1 MQMYIVIEL
10 VGIQMRLM
18 GTLEPPLRGDK
29 MAQDQ
34 LTILFRQVQTTKTAK
49 AQELLAKR
57 SQKRGEVAMPTVQQ
71 WGRKESL
78 IWPPRGYLYTLG
90 ALFLACVATGF
101 VVYLRFQYG
110 LAPLER
116 YYLPYYL
123 RSETAGLAHPAST
136 YQMLYVFD
144 GVSLGRPALET
155 DVQPG
160 STVQSGGKP
169 LPMMLTPQAAVHGTC
184 FLFREAPRSYQNKI
198 IHAWIAHWIYGD
210 VFLYKL
216 FSMQLLFGAM
226 AFVLQLPFS
235 ITRDIK
241 RIKQLRYGRRLK
253 GPVLV
258 DVKSFNKAVAGTG
271 IGITTNDTKL
281 PLRIPRDAENKHF
294 LIVGDT
300 GSGKSS
306 IIRQMLYQVA
316 ARGDSAIVYDPAC
329 EFVKQFYN
337 PHRGD
342 IVLNPLDARM
352 PYWNP
357 SKELRRKAE
366 AKALAV
372 SLYQPDGVTN
382 RIFVEAP
389 QKILAHLLSYLP
401 TPEELIQWMSDP
413 AEIDRRVK
421 GTEYWMLIDPK
432 APQQRTGVLGS
443 LNMSA
448 DSLRLLPKE
457 NETASVWT
465 ATKWAETRQGWI
477 FITSRP
483 TMREALRPLI
493 SLWIDTLVLRLLNE
507 PMADQKP
514 VWFVIDELA
523 SLQRLPQLHTAI
535 TENRKSQ
542 NPVILG
548 FQGRS
553 QMEARYG
560 ENAEAMLSQPATK
573 IFLRTTAP
581 RAAKWVSEAIGE
593 VEIERLRETHYDG
606 TRAGRN
612 FALDR
617 QTEPLVLP
625 SEISGLDD
633 LRGFLKHGNHV
644 ARFSFPFIAL
654 EEKSSGFDE
663 RKMDDLIVPST
674 PLPIET
680 QEIQGNLLFPE
691 YVVQPSGHE
700 ME

>member
-1 MQMYIVIEL
+1 M
-10 VGIQMRLM
+10 
-18 GTLEPPLRGDK
+18 
-29 MAQDQ
+29 
-34 LTILFRQVQTTKTAK
+34 
-49 AQELLAKR
+49 
-57 SQKRGEVAMPTVQQ
+57 STVQQ
-71 WGRKESL
+71 WGRKESI
-78 IWPPRGYLYTLG
+78 IWPPQGYVYTLG
-90 ALFLACVATGF
+90 AFIFACILTGVF
-101 VVYLRFQYG
+101 VYIHFQYG
-110 LAPLER
+110 LSPLQR

-123 RSETAGLAHPAST
+123 RSETAGLTHPVSA
-136 YQMLYVFD
+136 YQLLYVSD
-144 GVSLGRPALET
+144 GQKRSRPALDR
-155 DVQPG
+155 DVESG
-160 STVQSGGKP
+160 STAQFVGRP
-169 LPMMLTPQAAVHGTC
+169 LALTLTPQAAQDGAF
-184 FLFREAPRSYQNKI
+184 FLLREGLRNYQNNAL
-198 IHAWIAHWIYGD
+198 HAWIEHWIYDD
-210 VFLYKL
+210 VPLYKL
-216 FSMQLLFGAM
+216 FTMQFIFGIV
-226 AFVLQLPFS
+226 AFLLQLPFS
-235 ITRDIK
+235 LPKDIR
-241 RIKQLRYGRRLK
+241 RIKDLRYGRRLK

-258 DVKSFNKAVAGTG
+258 SAKQFSKAVAGTG
-271 IGITTNDTKL
+271 IGITTEDSKL

-300 GSGKSS
+300 GTGKSS
-306 IIRQMLYQVA
+306 VIRQMLYQVE

-329 EFVKQFYN
+329 EFVKQFYS

-372 SLYQPDGVTN
+372 SLYQPEGVSN
-382 RIFVEAP
+382 RFFVEAP
-389 QKILAHLLSYLP
+389 QKIFAHLLTYLP
-401 TPEELIQWMSDP
+401 TPEDLVKWMSDP

-448 DSLRLLPKE
+448 DSFRLLPKE
-457 NETASVWT
+457 HETTSTWT
-465 ATKWAETRQGWI
+465 ATQWAETRRGWI

-507 PMADQKP
+507 PTPDQRP

-560 ENAEAMLSQPATK
+560 QDAEAMLSQPATK
-573 IFLRTTAP
+573 IFLRTTEP

-606 TRAGRN
+606 SRAGKN

-625 SEISGLDD
+625 SEVSGLDD
-633 LRGFLKHGNHV
+633 LRGFLKYGNHV

-654 EEKSSGFDE
+654 KEKNPGFAE
-663 RKMDDLIVPST
+663 RAMDDLIVPST
-674 PLPIET
+674 PLPPEP
-680 QEIQGNLLFPE
+680 EGEQGNLLLPE
-691 YVVQPSGHE
+691 YLVQPSGHQ

>member
-1 MQMYIVIEL
+1 
-10 VGIQMRLM
+10 
-18 GTLEPPLRGDK
+18 
-29 MAQDQ
+29 
-34 LTILFRQVQTTKTAK
+34 
-49 AQELLAKR
+49 
-57 SQKRGEVAMPTVQQ
+57 MPTVQQ
-71 WGRKESL
+71 WGRRESI

-90 ALFLACVATGF
+90 AFFLACVATGF
-101 VVYLRFQYG
+101 FVYLRFQFG
-110 LAPLER
+110 LQPLQR

-123 RSETAGLAHPAST
+123 RSETAGIAHSASK
-136 YQMLYVFD
+136 YEMLYVSD
-144 GVSLGRPALET
+144 GETPGRAALEA

-160 STVQSGGKP
+160 STPQFGGKP
-169 LPMMLTPQAAVHGTC
+169 LPLTLTPEAAVHGTY
-184 FLFREAPRSYQNKI
+184 FLMREGPRNFQNKV
-198 IHAWIAHWIYGD
+198 IHAWIAHWIYGN
-210 VFLYKL
+210 VPFYNL
-216 FSMQLLFGAM
+216 FKMQLLFGLA

-235 ITRDIK
+235 IHKDIG

-258 DVKSFNKAVAGTG
+258 NAKEFTAAVSGNG
-271 IGITTNDTKL
+271 IGIKTYDFKL

-306 IIRQMLYQVA
+306 IIRQMLYQVD

-329 EFVKQFYN
+329 EFVKQFYDE
-337 PHRGD
+337 HRGD

-357 SKELRRKAE
+357 SMELRRKAE

-372 SLYQPDGVTN
+372 SLYQPEGVTN
-382 RIFVEAP
+382 RFFVEAP
-389 QKILAHLLSYLP
+389 QKIFAHLLSYLP
-401 TPEELIQWMSDP
+401 TPADLIKWMSDP

-448 DSLRLLPKE
+448 DSFRLLPKE
-457 NETASVWT
+457 SETTSVWT
-465 ATKWAETRQGWI
+465 ATNWAETRRGWI

-507 PMADQKP
+507 PMPDQKP

-560 ENAEAMLSQPATK
+560 EDSEAMLSQPATK
-573 IFLRTTAP
+573 IFLRTTEP

-606 TRAGRN
+606 SRAGKN

-625 SEISGLDD
+625 SEVSGLDD
-633 LRGFLKHGNHV
+633 LRGFLKYGNHV

-654 EEKSSGFDE
+654 EEKSLGFDE
-663 RKMDDLIVPST
+663 RQMDDLIVPNT
-674 PLPIET
+674 PLPPDPE
-680 QEIQGNLLFPE
+680 EMQGNLLFPE
-691 YVVQPSGHE
+691 NDIEQAEHP

>member
-1 MQMYIVIEL
+1 
-10 VGIQMRLM
+10 
-18 GTLEPPLRGDK
+18 
-29 MAQDQ
+29 MA
-34 LTILFRQVQTTKTAK
+34 
-49 AQELLAKR
+49 
-57 SQKRGEVAMPTVQQ
+57 TVQQ
-71 WGRKESL
+71 WGRKESV
-78 IWPPRGYLYTLG
+78 IWPPRGFYYTYG
-90 ALFLACVATGF
+90 AIFLAILLTGF
-101 VVYLRFQYG
+101 LVYVHFRFALSPMEQ
-110 LAPLER
+110 
-116 YYLPYYL
+116 YYLPYYFRTETAAL
-123 RSETAGLAHPAST
+123 MHPTGMYQLVYVSDGKSSSRIARGGDVQRSETPQIGA
-136 YQMLYVFD
+136 
-144 GVSLGRPALET
+144 
-155 DVQPG
+155 
-160 STVQSGGKP
+160 KP
-169 LPMMLTPQAAVHGTC
+169 LPLALSPQALAHG
-184 FLFREAPRSYQNKI
+184 FRYVMREPLRPYQNKML
-198 IHAWIAHWIYGD
+198 HRWIAHWIYAD
-210 VFLYKL
+210 VPPYDL
-216 FSMQLLFGAM
+216 FTTPFYWGLLAL
-226 AFVLQLPFS
+226 ALQLPFS
-235 ITRDIK
+235 IRRDIQRRK
-241 RIKQLRYGRRLK
+241 ELRYGRRLK

-258 DVKSFNKAVAGTG
+258 NPRQFTKAVVGDG
-271 IGITTNDTKL
+271 IGITTNDDKR

-294 LIVGDT
+294 LVVGDT

-316 ARGDSAIVYDPAC
+316 NRGDSAIVYDPAC
-329 EFVKQFYN
+329 EFVKQFYDE
-337 PHRGD
+337 HRGD

-357 SKELRRKAE
+357 SAELRRKAE

-372 SLYQPDGVTN
+372 SLYQPEGVTN
-382 RIFVEAP
+382 RFFVEAP
-389 QKILAHLLSYLP
+389 QKIFAHLMTYLP
-401 TPEELIQWMSDP
+401 TPRQLVEWMSDP

-448 DSLRLLPKE
+448 DSFRLLPE
-457 NETASVWT
+457 PDEVTSTWT
-465 ATKWAETRQGWI
+465 ATKWAETRKGWI

-493 SLWIDTLVLRLLNE
+493 SLWIDLLVLRLLNE
-507 PMADQKP
+507 PIPQQKP

-560 ENAEAMLSQPATK
+560 DDAEAMLSQPATK
-573 IFLRTTAP
+573 IFLRTTEP

-593 VEIERLRETHYDG
+593 IEIERLRETHYEG
-606 TRAGRN
+606 SRAGRN

-617 QTEPLVLP
+617 QTEPLVMP

-633 LRGFLKHGNHV
+633 LRGFLKYGNHV

-654 EEKSSGFDE
+654 EERHPGFDE

-674 PLPIET
+674 PPPPQSEPEPGHALT
-680 QEIQGNLLFPE
+680 PE
-691 YVVQPSGHE
+691 YAGRQVALDFNEGVE
-700 ME
+700 

>member
-1 MQMYIVIEL
+1 
-10 VGIQMRLM
+10 
-18 GTLEPPLRGDK
+18 
-29 MAQDQ
+29 
-34 LTILFRQVQTTKTAK
+34 
-49 AQELLAKR
+49 
-57 SQKRGEVAMPTVQQ
+57 MPTVQQ
-71 WGRKESL
+71 WGRRESV

-90 ALFLACVATGF
+90 AFFLALVATGLF
-101 VVYLRFQYG
+101 LYVRFQYG
-110 LAPLER
+110 LSPLER

-123 RSETAGLAHPAST
+123 RSETAGLTHPMST
-136 YQMLYVFD
+136 YQMLYVSD
-144 GVSLGRPALET
+144 GKSMGRTALDA

-160 STVQSGGKP
+160 TTPQFAGKP
-169 LPMMLTPQAAVHGTC
+169 VPLALTPQAAQDGAY
-184 FLFREAPRSYQNKI
+184 FLYREPLRIYPNKTL
-198 IHAWIAHWIYGD
+198 HAWISHWIYAD
-210 VFLYKL
+210 IPLYKL
-216 FSMQLLFGAM
+216 FTTQLLFGLIAL
-226 AFVLQLPFS
+226 VLQLPFS
-235 ITRDIK
+235 IRRDIH
-241 RIKQLRYGRRLK
+241 RIRQLRYGRRLK

-258 DVKSFNKAVAGTG
+258 NAKEFTKAVSGNG
-271 IGITTNDTKL
+271 IGITTNDFKL

-306 IIRQMLYQVA
+306 IIRQMLYQVD

-337 PHRGD
+337 QRRGD

-357 SKELRRKAE
+357 SNELRRKAE

-372 SLYQPDGVTN
+372 SLYQPEGVTN
-382 RIFVEAP
+382 RFFVEAP
-389 QKILAHLLSYLP
+389 QKIFAHLLSYLP
-401 TPEELIQWMSDP
+401 TPEDLIQWMSDP

-448 DSLRLLPKE
+448 DSFRLLPKQD
-457 NETASVWT
+457 ETTSVWT
-465 ATKWAETRQGWI
+465 ATKWAESRRGWI

-507 PMADQKP
+507 PMPDQKP

-560 ENAEAMLSQPATK
+560 EDAEAMLSQPATK
-573 IFLRTTAP
+573 IFLRTTEP

-606 TRAGRN
+606 TRTGRN

-625 SEISGLDD
+625 SEVSGLDD
-633 LRGFLKHGNHV
+633 LRGFLKYGNHV

-654 EEKSSGFDE
+654 EEKSTGFDE

-674 PLPIET
+674 PLPAEP
-680 QEIQGNLLFPE
+680 EAAQGNLLFPE
-691 YVVQPSGHE
+691 YAVPPAEHQ

>member
-1 MQMYIVIEL
+1 
-10 VGIQMRLM
+10 
-18 GTLEPPLRGDK
+18 
-29 MAQDQ
+29 
-34 LTILFRQVQTTKTAK
+34 
-49 AQELLAKR
+49 
-57 SQKRGEVAMPTVQQ
+57 MPTVQR
-71 WGRKESL
+71 WGRNESL
-78 IWPPRGYLYTLG
+78 IWPPRTYLHTLS
-90 ALFLACVATGF
+90 AFFLSLAATGLF
-101 VVYLRFQYG
+101 VYVHFQFG
-110 LAPLER
+110 SSPLER

-123 RSETAGLAHPAST
+123 RSEMPSLTHHAST
-136 YQMLYVFD
+136 YQLLYVSD
-144 GVSLGRPALET
+144 GNSRARPALAA
-155 DVQPG
+155 DVRSGQTAQP
-160 STVQSGGKP
+160 TRVP
-169 LPMMLTPQAAVHGTC
+169 LPLALSAQARQQG
-184 FLFREAPRSYQNKI
+184 FRLLFREPPRNYPNQTV
-198 IHAWIAHWIYGD
+198 HAWLAQWIYDD
-210 VFLYKL
+210 VPLDRL
-216 FSMQLLFGAM
+216 FNTQLMLGLA

-235 ITRDIK
+235 IRKDIQ
-241 RIKQLRYGRRLK
+241 RRKQLRYGRRLK
-253 GPVLV
+253 GPILV
-258 DVKSFNKAVAGTG
+258 SPRQFTKAVAGNG
-271 IGITTNDTKL
+271 IGIATNDSKR

-306 IIRQMLYQVA
+306 IIRQMLYQVD

-329 EFVKQFYN
+329 EFVKQFYDE
-337 PHRGD
+337 HRGD

-372 SLYQPDGVTN
+372 SLYQPEGVTN
-382 RIFVEAP
+382 RFFVEAP
-389 QKILAHLLSYLP
+389 QKIFAHLLTYLP
-401 TPEELIQWMSDP
+401 TPVELVQWMSDP
-413 AEIDRRVK
+413 AEIDHRVK

-448 DSLRLLPKE
+448 DSFRLLPKE
-457 NETASVWT
+457 DETTSIWT
-465 ATKWAETRQGWI
+465 ATKWAETRRGWI

-507 PMADQKP
+507 PMPDQKP

-560 ENAEAMLSQPATK
+560 EDSEAMLSQPATK
-573 IFLRTTAP
+573 IFLRTTEP

-593 VEIERLRETHYDG
+593 IEIERLRETHYDG
-606 TRAGRN
+606 SRTGRN

-617 QTEPLVLP
+617 QTEPLVLA
-625 SEISGLDD
+625 SEVSGLDD
-633 LRGFLKHGNHV
+633 LRGFLKYGNHV
-644 ARFSFPFIAL
+644 ARFSFPFVAL
-654 EEKSSGFDE
+654 EEKGPGFAE

-674 PLPIET
+674 LLPT
-680 QEIQGNLLFPE
+680 QPEEIQGNLLTPE
-691 YVVQPSGHE
+691 YAVQPPESQ

>member
-1 MQMYIVIEL
+1 
-10 VGIQMRLM
+10 
-18 GTLEPPLRGDK
+18 
-29 MAQDQ
+29 
-34 LTILFRQVQTTKTAK
+34 
-49 AQELLAKR
+49 
-57 SQKRGEVAMPTVQQ
+57 MPTVQQ
-71 WGRKESL
+71 WGRKESV
-78 IWPPRGYLYTLG
+78 IWPPRGFYYTYG
-90 ALFLACVATGF
+90 AIFLAIVATGF
-101 VVYLRFQYG
+101 LIYAHYRFALSPMEQ
-110 LAPLER
+110 

-123 RSETAGLAHPAST
+123 RTEAAGYMHPTST
-136 YQMLYVFD
+136 YQLVYVTD
-144 GVSLGRPALET
+144 GKSRSRIALDA

-160 STVQSGGKP
+160 ETLQMSGKP
-169 LPMMLTPQAAVHGTC
+169 LPFTLSKQAVVDR
-184 FLFREAPRSYQNKI
+184 FRYVMREPLRPYQNKPLQ
-198 IHAWIAHWIYGD
+198 AWIAHWIYAD
-210 VFLYKL
+210 VALSNL
-216 FSMQLLFGAM
+216 FTTPFYWGVLVL
-226 AFVLQLPFS
+226 VLQLPFS
-235 ITRDIK
+235 IRKDIQRRK
-241 RIKQLRYGRRLK
+241 ELRYGRRLK
-253 GPVLV
+253 GPILV
-258 DVKSFNKAVAGTG
+258 SPRQFTKAVAGNG
-271 IGITTNDTKL
+271 IGIATNDAKL

-306 IIRQMLYQVA
+306 IIRQMLYQVD

-329 EFVKQFYN
+329 EFVKQFYDER
-337 PHRGD
+337 RGD

-372 SLYQPDGVTN
+372 SLYQPEGVTN
-382 RIFVEAP
+382 RFFVEAP
-389 QKILAHLLSYLP
+389 QKIFAHLLTYLP
-401 TPEELIQWMSDP
+401 TPVELVQWMSDP

-448 DSLRLLPKE
+448 DSFRLLPKQD
-457 NETASVWT
+457 ETTSVWT
-465 ATKWAETRQGWI
+465 ATKWAETRRGWI

-507 PMADQKP
+507 PMPDQKP

-560 ENAEAMLSQPATK
+560 EDAAAMLSQPATK
-573 IFLRTTAP
+573 IFLRTTEP

-593 VEIERLRETHYDG
+593 IEIERLRETHYEG
-606 TRAGRN
+606 SRAGRN

-625 SEISGLDD
+625 SEVSGLDD
-633 LRGFLKHGNHV
+633 LRGFLKYGNHV
-644 ARFSFPFIAL
+644 ARFSFPFVAL
-654 EEKSSGFDE
+654 EEKGPGFAE
-663 RKMDDLIVPST
+663 RKMDDLIMPST
-674 PLPIET
+674 PLPAEP
-680 QEIQGNLLFPE
+680 EEMPGNLLTPE
-691 YVVQPSGHE
+691 YAVQPPE
-700 ME
+700 NQME

>member
-1 MQMYIVIEL
+1 
-10 VGIQMRLM
+10 
-18 GTLEPPLRGDK
+18 
-29 MAQDQ
+29 
-34 LTILFRQVQTTKTAK
+34 
-49 AQELLAKR
+49 
-57 SQKRGEVAMPTVQQ
+57 MPAVQQ
-71 WGRKESL
+71 WGRRESI
-78 IWPPRGYLYTLG
+78 IWPPRHYLYTLG
-90 ALFLACVATGF
+90 AIFLALVATGLF
-101 VVYLRFQYG
+101 IYVRLQFG
-110 LAPLER
+110 LSPLER

-123 RSETAGLAHPAST
+123 RTELAGVTHPSSN
-136 YQMLYVFD
+136 YQLLYVSD
-144 GVSLGRPALET
+144 RKSLSRTALEG
-155 DVQPG
+155 DVEPGVTPQPT
-160 STVQSGGKP
+160 SDP
-169 LPMMLTPQAAVHGTC
+169 LPLVLSSEARRKGFSLLV
-184 FLFREAPRSYQNKI
+184 RERPHRYSNKAL
-198 IHAWIAHWIYGD
+198 HAWIWHWIYAE
-210 VFLYKL
+210 VSLTQL
-216 FSMQLLFGAM
+216 FKMQLIFGVA
-226 AFVLQLPFS
+226 AFALQLPFS
-235 ITRDIK
+235 VRKDIR
-241 RIKQLRYGRRLK
+241 RIKALRYGRRLK

-258 DVKSFNKAVAGTG
+258 NAKDFTEAVGGNG
-271 IGITTNDTKL
+271 IGITTNDSKL

-306 IIRQMLYQVA
+306 IIRQMLYQVD

-337 PHRGD
+337 ERRAD

-357 SKELRRKAE
+357 SNELRRKAE

-372 SLYQPDGVTN
+372 SLYQPEGVTN
-382 RIFVEAP
+382 RFFVEAP
-389 QKILAHLLSYLP
+389 QKIFAHLLTFLP
-401 TPEELIQWMSDP
+401 TPEELVRWMSDP
-413 AEIDRRVK
+413 SEIDRRVK

-448 DSLRLLPKE
+448 DSFRLLPKPD
-457 NETASVWT
+457 ETSSVWT
-465 ATKWAETRQGWI
+465 ATNWAETRRGWI

-507 PMADQKP
+507 PIPDQKP

-553 QMEARYG
+553 QMQARYG
-560 ENAEAMLSQPATK
+560 EDAEAMLSQPATK
-573 IFLRTTAP
+573 IFLRTTEP

-593 VEIERLRETHYDG
+593 IEIERLRETHYEG
-606 TRAGRN
+606 SRGGRN

-625 SEISGLDD
+625 SEVSGLDD
-633 LRGFLKHGNHV
+633 LRGFLKYGNHV

-654 EEKSSGFDE
+654 QEKSPGFDE
-663 RKMDDLIVPST
+663 RTMDDLIVPST
-674 PLPIET
+674 PPPSDSDEM
-680 QEIQGNLLFPE
+680 QGNLLTPE
-691 YVVQPSGHE
+691 YTLQPHE
-700 ME
+700 NQVE

>member
-1 MQMYIVIEL
+1 
-10 VGIQMRLM
+10 
-18 GTLEPPLRGDK
+18 
-29 MAQDQ
+29 
-34 LTILFRQVQTTKTAK
+34 
-49 AQELLAKR
+49 
-57 SQKRGEVAMPTVQQ
+57 
-71 WGRKESL
+71 L
-78 IWPPRGYLYTLG
+78 IY
-90 ALFLACVATGF
+90 V
-101 VVYLRFQYG
+101 RFQFG
-110 LAPLER
+110 LSPLER

-123 RSETAGLAHPAST
+123 RTELAGVTHSSSY
-136 YQMLYVFD
+136 YQLIYVSD
-144 GVSLGRPALET
+144 RKSLIRTALES
-155 DVQPG
+155 DVEPG
-160 STVQSGGKP
+160 ATLQLKGGP
-169 LPMMLTPQAAVHGTC
+169 LPLVLSSEARRKG
-184 FLFREAPRSYQNKI
+184 FSSLLREEPHRYSNKAL
-198 IHAWIAHWIYGD
+198 HAWICHWIYSE
-210 VFLYKL
+210 VSLTQL
-216 FSMQLLFGAM
+216 FKMQLIFGLA
-226 AFVLQLPFS
+226 AFALQLPFS
-235 ITRDIK
+235 VRNDIR
-241 RIKQLRYGRRLK
+241 RIKALRYGRRLK

-258 DVKSFNKAVAGTG
+258 NAKDFTEAVSGNG
-271 IGITTNDTKL
+271 IGITTNDSRL

-306 IIRQMLYQVA
+306 IIRQMLYQVD

-337 PHRGD
+337 ERRAD

-372 SLYQPDGVTN
+372 SLYQPEGVTN
-382 RIFVEAP
+382 RFFVEAP
-389 QKILAHLLSYLP
+389 QKIFAHLLTFLP
-401 TPEELIQWMSDP
+401 TPEELVQWMSDP

-448 DSLRLLPKE
+448 DSFRLLPKPD
-457 NETASVWT
+457 ETSSAWT
-465 ATKWAETRQGWI
+465 ATNWAETRRGWI

-507 PMADQKP
+507 PMPDQKP

-553 QMEARYG
+553 QMQARYG
-560 ENAEAMLSQPATK
+560 EDAEAMLSQPATK
-573 IFLRTTAP
+573 IFLRTTEP

-593 VEIERLRETHYDG
+593 IEIERLRETHYEG
-606 TRAGRN
+606 SHAGRN

-625 SEISGLDD
+625 SEVSGLDD
-633 LRGFLKHGNHV
+633 LRGFLKYGNHV

-654 EEKSSGFDE
+654 QEKSPGFDE
-663 RKMDDLIVPST
+663 RTMDDLIVPST
-674 PLPIET
+674 PPPSDSDEM
-680 QEIQGNLLFPE
+680 EGNLLTPE
-691 YVVQPSGHE
+691 YTLQPHE
-700 ME
+700 NQVE

>member
-1 MQMYIVIEL
+1 
-10 VGIQMRLM
+10 
-18 GTLEPPLRGDK
+18 
-29 MAQDQ
+29 
-34 LTILFRQVQTTKTAK
+34 
-49 AQELLAKR
+49 
-57 SQKRGEVAMPTVQQ
+57 MPTVQQ
-71 WGRKESL
+71 WGRRESI

-101 VVYLRFQYG
+101 FVYLRFQFG
-110 LAPLER
+110 LSPLER

-123 RSETAGLAHPAST
+123 RSETAGMTHSASK
-136 YQMLYVFD
+136 YEMLYVSD
-144 GVSLGRPALET
+144 GELPGRAALEA
-155 DVQPG
+155 DVEPG
-160 STVQSGGKP
+160 TTPQFGDKP
-169 LPMMLTPQAAVHGTC
+169 LPLTLTPQAAIHGTY
-184 FLFREAPRSYQNKI
+184 FLMRESPRSYQNKV

-210 VFLYKL
+210 VPLYNL
-216 FSMQLLFGAM
+216 FRMQLLFGLA

-235 ITRDIK
+235 IHKDIG

-258 DVKSFNKAVAGTG
+258 NAKDFTAAVSGNG
-271 IGITTNDTKL
+271 IGIKTNDFKL

-306 IIRQMLYQVA
+306 IIRQMLYQVD

-329 EFVKQFYN
+329 EFVKQFYDER
-337 PHRGD
+337 RGD
-342 IVLNPLDARM
+342 IILNPLDARM

-372 SLYQPDGVTN
+372 SLYQPEGVTN
-382 RIFVEAP
+382 RFFVEAP
-389 QKILAHLLSYLP
+389 QKIFAHLLSYLP
-401 TPEELIQWMSDP
+401 TPEDLIKWMSDP

-448 DSLRLLPKE
+448 DSFRLLPKE
-457 NETASVWT
+457 SETTSVWT
-465 ATKWAETRQGWI
+465 ATKWAETRRGWI

-507 PMADQKP
+507 PMPDQKP

-560 ENAEAMLSQPATK
+560 EDSEAMLSQPATK
-573 IFLRTTAP
+573 IFLRTTEP

-606 TRAGRN
+606 SRAGKN

-625 SEISGLDD
+625 SEVSGLDD
-633 LRGFLKHGNHV
+633 LRGFLKYGNHV

-654 EEKSSGFDE
+654 EERSPGFDE
-663 RKMDDLIVPST
+663 RQMDDLIVPST
-674 PLPIET
+674 PLPAEP
-680 QEIQGNLLFPE
+680 EEMQGDLLFPE
-691 YVVQPSGHE
+691 HEVQSAGHQLE
-700 ME
+700 